1 MKQREID
8 LLKLNFEKNEHQKSF
23 QLSKYD
29 SSWYVD
35 FWKISDYTDHKWSIL
50 IEDIKYD
57 LETVKKQYYEDLKQ
71 HPAYQFRAKEI
82 KQKLLDK
89 LNHYKSNL
97 QEETK
102 VKLNRLANKEKI
114 RELEI
119 KIETIKELMKQYEKA
134 QS

>member
-1 MKQREID
+1 MNNREYI
-8 LLKLNFEKNEHQKSF
+8 LKRLGFEKNEHQRSF

-29 SSWYVD
+29 STWYVD

-57 LETVKKQYYEDLKQ
+57 LEMVKKRYFEDLKQ
-71 HPAYQFRAKEI
+71 HPAYNFAQKEI
-82 KQKLLDK
+82 KRQLLDK

-97 QEETK
+97 QDETK

-119 KIETIKELMKQYEKA
+119 KIELLKDLMKAK
-134 QS
+134 SLGN

>member
-1 MKQREID
+1 MNKREID

-35 FWKISDYTDHKWSIL
+35 FWKISDYTDHKWNIL

-57 LETVKKQYYEDLKQ
+57 LEMVKKQYFDDLRQ

-82 KQKLLDK
+82 KRQILNK

-119 KIETIKELMKQYEKA
+119 KIEVLNELEKKLKL
-134 QS
+134 

>member
-1 MKQREID
+1 MNTKEQQ
-8 LLKLNFEKNEHQKSF
+8 LLQLGFTKNEDQQTF
-23 QLSKYD
+23 CLSKYD
-29 SSWYVD
+29 STWYVD

-57 LETVKKQYYEDLKQ
+57 LEMVKKQYYEDLKQ

>member
-1 MKQREID
+1 MKETKEQLAVWYYKKHVEGIPLTQDEVIQSYLAGFDWAQKEFKKKLID
-8 LLKLNFEKNEHQKSF
+8 
-23 QLSKYD
+23 
-29 SSWYVD
+29 
-35 FWKISDYTDHKWSIL
+35 
-50 IEDIKYD
+50 
-57 LETVKKQYYEDLKQ
+57 
-71 HPAYQFRAKEI
+71 R
-82 KQKLLDK
+82 

-119 KIETIKELMKQYEKA
+119 KIELLKDLMKQYEKA

>member
-1 MKQREID
+1 MNIREQQ
-8 LLKLNFEKNEHQKSF
+8 LLQLGFEKIEHQQTF
-23 QLSKYD
+23 CLYKYD
-29 SSWYVD
+29 ATWYVD
-35 FWKISDYTDHKWSIL
+35 FWKISDYTDHKWGIF
-50 IEDIKYD
+50 IDDIKYD

-71 HPAYQFRAKEI
+71 HPAYDFAQKEI
-82 KQKLLDK
+82 KQKLLNK

-119 KIETIKELMKQYEKA
+119 RIETLKELMNGK
-134 QS
+134 

>member
-1 MKQREID
+1 MNSREID
-8 LLKLNFEKNEHQKSF
+8 LLKLNFEKNEHQRSF

-29 SSWYVD
+29 STWYVD
-35 FWKISDYTDHKWSIL
+35 FWKISDYTEHKWSIL

-57 LETVKKQYYEDLKQ
+57 LEMVKKRYFEDLKQ
-71 HPAYQFRAKEI
+71 HPAYDFAQKEI
-82 KQKLLDK
+82 KQKLLNK

-119 KIETIKELMKQYEKA
+119 RIETLKELMNGK
-134 QS
+134 

>member
-1 MKQREID
+1 MNNREQQ
-8 LLKLNFEKNEHQKSF
+8 LLQLGFTKNNDQNSF
-23 QLSKYD
+23 GLLKYD
-29 SSWYVD
+29 SDWYVD
-35 FWKISDYTDHKWSIL
+35 FWKITDYTDHKWNIL

-57 LETVKKQYYEDLKQ
+57 IETVKKQYYDDLKQ
-71 HPAYQFRAKEI
+71 HPAYDFRTKEF
-82 KQKLLDK
+82 KKKLTDK

-119 KIETIKELMKQYEKA
+119 RIETIKELLK
-134 QS
+134 

>member
-35 FWKISDYTDHKWSIL
+35 FWKISDYTDHKWNIL

-57 LETVKKQYYEDLKQ
+57 LEMVKKRYFEDLKQ
-71 HPAYQFRAKEI
+71 HPAYDFAQKEI
-82 KQKLLDK
+82 KQKLLNK
-89 LNHYKSNL
+89 LNHYKINL
-97 QEETK
+97 QDETK

-119 KIETIKELMKQYEKA
+119 RIETLKQLMK
-134 QS
+134 

>member
-35 FWKISDYTDHKWSIL
+35 FWKISDYTDHKWNIL

-57 LETVKKQYYEDLKQ
+57 LEMVKKRYFEDLKQ
-71 HPAYQFRAKEI
+71 HPAYDFAQKEI
-82 KQKLLDK
+82 KQKLLNK

-119 KIETIKELMKQYEKA
+119 RIETLKQLMK
-134 QS
+134 

>member
-1 MKQREID
+1 MNSREID
-8 LLKLNFEKNEHQKSF
+8 LLKLNFEKNEHQRSF

-29 SSWYVD
+29 STWYVD
-35 FWKISDYTDHKWSIL
+35 FWKISDYTEHKWSIL

-57 LETVKKQYYEDLKQ
+57 LEMVKKQYFDDLRQ

-82 KQKLLDK
+82 KRQILNK

-119 KIETIKELMKQYEKA
+119 RIETLKELMNGK
-134 QS
+134 